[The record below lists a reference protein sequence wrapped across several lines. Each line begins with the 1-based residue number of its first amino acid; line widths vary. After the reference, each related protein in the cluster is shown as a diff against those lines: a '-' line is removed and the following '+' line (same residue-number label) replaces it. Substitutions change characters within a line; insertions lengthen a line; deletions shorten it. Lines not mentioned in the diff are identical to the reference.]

1 MLRKELGKLNI
12 LFNLP
17 VGTSKRPDVNFCP
30 HPLGRGMM
38 LPRPAALATG
48 LEAVGMSSKIPHK
61 LFLFPPRVTLA
72 LTVQT
77 HDRKHLGKHSVNI
90 SICHEESCHY
100 VLSVVCGNS
109 NREVQVKCFQP

>member
-90 SICHEESCHY
+90 SICDS
-100 VLSVVCGNS
+100 LSRGKLPLRTVTVC
-109 NREVQVKCFQP
+109 